1 MGKLCN
7 LFNLCQQF
15 AIKNFLKANNI
26 GIIFCALNFLR
37 CESKCEKGKN
47 KNIAKKGRHVHFSI
61 KSKKFKK
68 TKGHQ
73 HIWTHIMKDHVQ
85 TDLLHPLQ
93 SERVSIQ
100 LFLNMDDLRL
110 YNITKK
116 FPSSAI
122 FCDESIRTVEC
133 ERRQTS
139 GRFCYS
145 PHPPTNQ
152 AINNS
157 MRSHHVLCQG
167 KQDSDTACQYR
178 TRSEKNGNTPH
189 RKKNLIARNAAVKR
203 ASVSIETMDVQQI
216 VLCDKMSLCYL

>member
-1 MGKLCN
+1 M
-7 LFNLCQQF
+7 
-15 AIKNFLKANNI
+15 
-26 GIIFCALNFLR
+26 
-37 CESKCEKGKN
+37 
-47 KNIAKKGRHVHFSI
+47 
-61 KSKKFKK
+61 
-68 TKGHQ
+68 
-73 HIWTHIMKDHVQ
+73 
-85 TDLLHPLQ
+85 
-93 SERVSIQ
+93 SIQ

-145 PHPPTNQ
+145 PHPPTNP

-157 MRSHHVLCQG
+157 MRSRHVLCQG

-189 RKKNLIARNAAVKR
+189 RKKKPHCKKCSCKESQRVNRNDGCTGITDR
-203 ASVSIETMDVQQI
+203 
-216 VLCDKMSLCYL
+216 SL